1 MNFWRRIF
9 GGGSEAQGPSRLD
22 YFNEALALERQ
33 GDLDA
38 ALTSYRL
45 SLRDDPRNVKAL
57 QNMAIVCS
65 KQQHPE
71 EALRYYRQALAI
83 DPNLPGAHYGVAFLL
98 RHRGEAARAAEHL
111 RAFLAGAPQN
121 PELARF
127 VDHAERTLKA
137 IETGTDAPGAAA
149 AAEDA

>member
-1 MNFWRRIF
+1 MSFWRRLF
-9 GGGSEAQGPSRLD
+9 GGGREAPSPQRLD

-45 SLRDDPRNVKAL
+45 ALRDDPRNVKAL

-65 KQQHPE
+65 KQARPE

-83 DPNLPGAHYGVAFLL
+83 DPDLPGAHYGVGFLL
-98 RHRGEAARAAEHL
+98 RHRGERGRAAEHL

-121 PELARF
+121 PDLAKF
-127 VDHAERTLKA
+127 VEHAERTLQA
-137 IETGTDAPGAAA
+137 LESEEPAEPTGAAEGA
-149 AAEDA
+149 

>member
-1 MNFWRRIF
+1 MTFWRRLF
-9 GGGSEAQGPSRLD
+9 GGGPEAPGPSRLD

-45 SLRDDPRNVKAL
+45 ALRDDPRNVKAL

-65 KQQHPE
+65 KQQRPE

-98 RHRGEAARAAEHL
+98 RHRGESARAAEHL
-111 RAFLAGAPQN
+111 RAFLAGAPSN
-121 PELARF
+121 PDLARF
-127 VDHAERTLKA
+127 VEHAERTLRGL
-137 IETGTDAPGAAA
+137 ESEGAADGA
-149 AAEDA
+149 PASEDA

>member
-1 MNFWRRIF
+1 MTFWRRIF
-9 GGGSEAQGPSRLD
+9 GGGPDTPGPSRLD

-45 SLRDDPRNVKAL
+45 ALRDDPRNVKAL

-65 KQQHPE
+65 KQQRPE

-83 DPNLPGAHYGVAFLL
+83 DPDLPGAHYGVAFLL
-98 RHRGEAARAAEHL
+98 RHRGESARAAEHL
-111 RAFLAGAPQN
+111 RAFLARAPQN
-121 PELARF
+121 PDLARF
-127 VDHAERTLKA
+127 VEHAERTLQA
-137 IETGTDAPGAAA
+137 LESGGEGVVTGDA
-149 AAEDA
+149 

>member
-9 GGGSEAQGPSRLD
+9 GGGSEAPGPSRLD

-45 SLRDDPRNVKAL
+45 ALRDDPRNVKAL

-65 KQQHPE
+65 KQQRPE

-98 RHRGEAARAAEHL
+98 RHRGEPARAAEHL
-111 RAFLAGAPQN
+111 RAFLAGAPSN
-121 PELARF
+121 PDLARF
-127 VDHAERTLKA
+127 VEHAERTLKSLESEGA
-137 IETGTDAPGAAA
+137 VGGSPAP
-149 AAEDA
+149 EDA

>member
-1 MNFWRRIF
+1 MTFWRRLF
-9 GGGSEAQGPSRLD
+9 GGGPDAPGPSRLD

-45 SLRDDPRNVKAL
+45 ALRDDPRNVKAL

-65 KQQHPE
+65 KQQRPE

-98 RHRGEAARAAEHL
+98 RHRGEPARAAEHL
-111 RAFLAGAPQN
+111 RAFLAGAPSN
-121 PELARF
+121 PDLAGF
-127 VDHAERTLKA
+127 VEHAERTLKGLESEGPA
-137 IETGTDAPGAAA
+137 GGTPAP
-149 AAEDA
+149 EDT

>member
-1 MNFWRRIF
+1 
-9 GGGSEAQGPSRLD
+9 
-22 YFNEALALERQ
+22 
-33 GDLDA
+33 
-38 ALTSYRL
+38 
-45 SLRDDPRNVKAL
+45 
-57 QNMAIVCS
+57 MAIVCS
-65 KQQHPE
+65 KQQRPE

-98 RHRGEAARAAEHL
+98 RHRGETARAAEHL

-137 IETGTDAPGAAA
+137 IESGTDAAGTAAA
-149 AAEDA
+149 TEDA